1 MVVDTNALLVP
12 GTFGVDIFDELQRMG
27 YIEIIIPE
35 SVLRELDALRRR
47 RGKTKRAAELGYRIL
62 SEYMSKR
69 KVLIAQDT
77 AGGDT
82 DNKIISM
89 ARKKDA
95 AVLTNDAGLRRKLQR
110 EGIPAVYLRAKNR
123 LESDY

>member
-1 MVVDTNALLVP
+1 MVDTNALLVP

-35 SVLRELDALRRR
+35 SVLMELDALRRR

-69 KVLIAQDT
+69 KVLIERDT

-82 DNKIISM
+82 DSRIINI
-89 ARKKDA
+89 AKRRDA
-95 AVLTNDAGLRRKLQR
+95 AVLTNDSRLRRKLQH
-110 EGIPAVYLRAKNR
+110 EGIVTVYLRAKNR
-123 LESDY
+123 LEADY